1 LFWHQRLVQEEEDG
15 CETFSEHS
23 DKIAML
29 FFDSRRVLS
38 GTKCAFSAK
47 GIVGMLFSDSHKVL
61 FVHIQKT
68 GGETVAGLLTKHAPD
83 IRRLGAKHEFANFGR
98 LKLGAAWNDY
108 FKFAFVRN
116 PWDRLVSWYSMIRR
130 ATRITWFDA
139 LLSSRKRSHLRQRA
153 SNPMWRYLYENC
165 SSFEGFIKNCTGQV
179 EVEKGALYSFAY
191 NQLDYLE
198 DGSGSILVDFIGR
211 FENFSED
218 LRMLTMKAGIQLGR
232 VTHANVSVHRHYSAY
247 YTSELEKIVRERFA
261 RDIEYFGY
269 DFERL

>member
-1 LFWHQRLVQEEEDG
+1 
-15 CETFSEHS
+15 
-23 DKIAML
+23 ML
-29 FFDSRRVLS
+29 FPDSRCVSS
-38 GTKCAFSAK
+38 GTKRAFRVK
-47 GIVGMLFSDSHKVL
+47 GIVGMLLSDSRKVL

-68 GGETVAGLLTKHAPD
+68 GGETVAGILAKHAPD
-83 IRRLGAKHEFANFGR
+83 IRRLGAKHEFASFGK

-139 LLSSRKRSHLRQRA
+139 LLSSRKRSHLRQRT
-153 SNPMWRYLYENC
+153 SNPMWRYFYENC
-165 SSFEGFIKNCTGQV
+165 SSFEEFIKNCTG
-179 EVEKGALYSFAY
+179 EVEAAKGALYSFAY

-198 DGSGSILVDFIGR
+198 DGNGSILVDFIGR
-211 FENFSED
+211 FENFPED
-218 LRMLTMKAGIQLGR
+218 LHTVAMKAGIQLGR
-232 VTHANVSVHRHYSAY
+232 ITHTNVSVHRHYSTY

-261 RDIEYFGY
+261 RDIECFGY

>member
-1 LFWHQRLVQEEEDG
+1 
-15 CETFSEHS
+15 
-23 DKIAML
+23 ML
-29 FFDSRRVLS
+29 FSDSRCVLS
-38 GTKCAFSAK
+38 GTKRAFSVK

-68 GGETVAGLLTKHAPD
+68 GGETVAGILTKHAPD
-83 IRRLGAKHEFANFGR
+83 IRRLGAKHEFASFGK

-130 ATRITWFDA
+130 ATRITRLGA
-139 LLSSRKRSHLRQRA
+139 LLSSRKRSHLQQRA
-153 SNPMWRYLYENC
+153 SNPLWRYLYENC
-165 SSFEGFIKNCTGQV
+165 SSFEEFIKNCTGQV
-179 EVEKGALYSFAY
+179 QVEEGALYSFAY

-198 DGSGSILVDFIGR
+198 DGNGSILVDFIGR

-218 LRMLTMKAGIQLGR
+218 LRMLAMKAGIQLGQI
-232 VTHANVSVHRHYSAY
+232 THANVSVHRHYSIY